1 MAKSKKEHITNAV
14 VLPHQ
19 CPQCPEYASTRR
31 ELDDAFGTR
40 VVDGKQGERYRRR
53 IAQSWCRACR
63 SSKNKTNE

>member
-1 MAKSKKEHITNAV
+1 MAVKKKEKIIDAV

-40 VVDGKQGERYRRR
+40 VVDGKRGERYRRR

-63 SSKNKTNE
+63 SSRNTANE